1 VHGPRHQDTVWSRN
15 NLATAYLMSGQAARA
30 VPLLEET
37 LIDCQRVLGVDD
49 RRTKAVRA
57 NLSRAYQEAS
67 QAEQAADQRPKGSLV
82 DQVGGDL
89 QDDGP

>member
-1 VHGPRHQDTVWSRN
+1 MTPSGHGTTWPPPTGNR
-15 NLATAYLMSGQAARA
+15 GRA
-30 VPLLEET
+30 DRAIPLLEEA

-49 RRTKAVRA
+49 RRTKAVRD
-57 NLSRAYQEAS
+57 NLSHAYQEAS
-67 QAEQAADQRPKGSLV
+67 RAEQAADQRPEGSLA